1 MFWFLYHND
10 LHPFESCIRAILAD
24 SCVFAGFGVLS
35 PSIVKQFGRIKMFE
49 MTTNAPTNVHIA
61 YSSVNENTEPVDI
74 LVVSDI
80 SSMNFEYCFSSFY
93 TSKYEFGMMSL

>member
-1 MFWFLYHND
+1 MPNVLVSYHND
-10 LHPFESCIRAILAD
+10 FHPFESCIRAILAD
-24 SCVFAGFGVLS
+24 SCVFAGFGALS

-80 SSMNFEYCFSSFY
+80 SSTLLLVQSLRYH
-93 TSKYEFGMMSL
+93 EF